1 MTDILDLF
9 RKFTRYSHFTDQE
22 LIRYLTPSIKN
33 NQYKKHYQDNNLIGF
48 TNWALLSNE
57 AEKKILNNQPL
68 QNEDWNSGNN
78 IWHIETVCIMNLGKI
93 ISWTKNNLA
102 KKYGL
107 NKIIKWARIED
118 NKIRSIQKIHSK
130 DNWLWVA

>member
-48 TNWALLSNE
+48 TNWALLSNK

-68 QNEDWNSGNN
+68 ENEDWNSGNN
-78 IWHIETVCIMNLGKI
+78 IWHIETVCIMNLGQI

-107 NKIIKWARIED
+107 NKTIKWARIED